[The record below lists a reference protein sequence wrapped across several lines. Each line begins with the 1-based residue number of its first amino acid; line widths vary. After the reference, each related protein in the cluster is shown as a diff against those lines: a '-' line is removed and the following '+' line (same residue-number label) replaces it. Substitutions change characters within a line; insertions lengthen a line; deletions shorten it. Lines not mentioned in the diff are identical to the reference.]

1 MRIHDCANPNPPGH
15 NNKPITIKRKQLK
28 DGYNTGKVIGIEELR
43 LFMEQAKDIDFLRV
57 SWNQFDNDVA

>member
-1 MRIHDCANPNPPGH
+1 M
-15 NNKPITIKRKQLK
+15 TIKRKQLK